1 MISDEQIDELLAAA
15 RSVRERAYA
24 PYSRFRVGAA
34 VLAGGRIYVG
44 ANIENASYSLMPA
57 SSCSRSSSNMRD
69 RPSEAASRPGDSGDR
84 SSRPVSAPRT
94 NAVAAAVIAGERR
107 IDAVAVSTDEGEPTP
122 PCGGCRQVLNEFG
135 PAMHVISEGADAKRA
150 DWSLSELLPH
160 AFGPEDL
167 GVDRPT

>member
-1 MISDEQIDELLAAA
+1 MISSEQIEELVAAA
-15 RSVRERAYA
+15 RSAKERAYA

-34 VLAGGRIYVG
+34 VLAGGRIFVG
-44 ANIENASYSLMPA
+44 ANIENASYPLSVCA
-57 SSCSRSSSNMRD
+57 ER
-69 RPSEAASRPGDSGDR
+69 
-84 SSRPVSAPRT
+84 

-122 PCGGCRQVLNEFG
+122 PCGGCRQVLTEFG
-135 PAMHVISEGADAKRA
+135 PAMHVISEGADSKRA